1 MYIYLTYIYKI
12 YIIYIYGIHC
22 ELRLFD
28 IPYRKL
34 ARVGF
39 ELIYIYAY
47 INPNSGRGLTTWKFL
62 EYSKNIMLNFY
73 GSTDKEV
80 HIPGL
85 IKGCN
90 TILQNFQ
97 QSGFIL
103 SRIYKGKSGIPR
115 DDQEKIMLN
124 FHESSYLTFEFPR
137 SATQIYTISKG
148 KERFISSRFSK
159 GKVTDLKDPG
169 FYFKKLCPHSSFG
182 FLQNSPKIISYIL
195 ISLLIVPTLT
205 KR

>member
-12 YIIYIYGIHC
+12 YIIYIYIYVYIYVYIYMYTIYIYIYIYIYGIHC

-28 IPYRKL
+28 VPYRKL
-34 ARVGF
+34 ARVGL

-47 INPNSGRGLTTWKFL
+47 INPNSRRGLTTWKFL
-62 EYSKNIMLNFY
+62 EYSRNIMLNFY

-97 QSGFIL
+97 
-103 SRIYKGKSGIPR
+103 
-115 DDQEKIMLN
+115 
-124 FHESSYLTFEFPR
+124 
-137 SATQIYTISKG
+137 
-148 KERFISSRFSK
+148 
-159 GKVTDLKDPG
+159 
-169 FYFKKLCPHSSFG
+169 
-182 FLQNSPKIISYIL
+182 
-195 ISLLIVPTLT
+195 
-205 KR
+205 

>member
-115 DDQEKIMLN
+115 DDQEKIMLKSW
-124 FHESSYLTFEFPR
+124 FLTLKFPWGV
-137 SATQIYTISKG
+137 TQFYRISNG
-148 KERFISSRFSK
+148 KERFVLSRFSK
-159 GKVTDLKDPG
+159 CEVINLKDPG
-169 FYFKKLCPHSSFG
+169 FFF
-182 FLQNSPKIISYIL
+182 
-195 ISLLIVPTLT
+195 
-205 KR
+205 